1 MTNSNYEEFN
11 GAFKYDGVTPIVGG
25 RNLLTETCVNGEI
38 GKVKHFKF
46 PSLQTMWTY
55 YNSKGI
61 TEYGLS
67 KLDRL
72 GIIVDTDSIVIPTEI
87 QEQIQGYEIFY
98 AERTISNT
106 TILAQDYNI
115 TGAHRNG
122 NTDLFITSGSNF
134 SMDFDAVGS
143 THVEKNAYK
152 AVFNHAFDLLYNAY
166 DGSPHAFPS
175 INPTHLKFNFECCY
189 FSFRLF
195 SPGSLIL
202 TLDI

>member
-1 MTNSNYEEFN
+1 MNNILKENLANINDEEFN
-11 GAFKYDGVTPIVGG
+11 GAYNYEGIAIPSG

-143 THVEKNAYK
+143 THVEKK
-152 AVFNHAFDLLYNAY
+152 CL
-166 DGSPHAFPS
+166 
-175 INPTHLKFNFECCY
+175 
-189 FSFRLF
+189 
-195 SPGSLIL
+195 
-202 TLDI
+202 